1 MCCGRGICRV
11 MEPGLKDRGDSYSR
25 PQRLLRV
32 TNLSNYT
39 YLQNKR
45 MRRCG
50 VPPPPPP
57 SIIFERLKLPQ
68 QIIYRRKEN
77 LSESPNHQKYW
88 ENILLSRFYE
98 QFSRNRRNLG
108 HFRKF
113 EKISNSQNMNILY
126 IILKHV
132 IWRFQIY
139 NLFREI
145 FKFLEDKSN
154 NVFCEIRKCFRKTAK
169 FEFIGLS
176 DKFSFRRYIIC
187 WGNLSLSKIIG
198 GGGGAPRTAA
208 SFYSANM
215 CIALKR
221 IPYSG
226 TKVKIMDKRT
236 ALRRRVSDSN
246 SLKNRK

>member
-1 MCCGRGICRV
+1 MTGYVKYYR
-11 MEPGLKDRGDSYSR
+11 K
-25 PQRLLRV
+25 
-32 TNLSNYT
+32 

-50 VPPPPPP
+50 VTPPP
-57 SIIFERLKLPQ
+57 IIFERLTLPQ

-77 LSESPNHQKYW
+77 LSESPNHKKYW
-88 ENILLSRFYE
+88 ENILVSRFYE

-145 FKFLEDKSN
+145 FKFREDKST
-154 NVFCEIRKCFRKTAK
+154 NVFREIRKCFRKTAK
-169 FEFIGLS
+169 FEF
-176 DKFSFRRYIIC
+176 F
-187 WGNLSLSKIIG
+187 
-198 GGGGAPRTAA
+198 A
-208 SFYSANM
+208 
-215 CIALKR
+215 KR
-221 IPYSG
+221 IIYLESPDHPLQND
-226 TKVKIMDKRT
+226 I
-236 ALRRRVSDSN
+236 
-246 SLKNRK
+246 